1 MHVSIF
7 LAALMSPVL
16 SALGAAMANPQ
27 RPGPANLNTTSDAH
41 PLCGGFA
48 WWNNNK
54 WQEEQLW
61 ETGSVCVKLYHNA
74 GRVNVADWGKCE
86 LCFFYP

>member
-1 MHVSIF
+1 MRVSIF
-7 LAALMSPVL
+7 LAALMSLVLSVL
-16 SALGAAMANPQ
+16 SAAIADPPIPVG
-27 RPGPANLNTTSDAH
+27 GNLNTTTDDY

-54 WQEEQLW
+54 WQEEKLW
-61 ETGSVCVKLYHNA
+61 ETGKVCVKLYHNA